1 MCHRK
6 DVCPLYLERTLK
18 GISNACSNCEY
29 VKRTE
34 KNSLY
39 YKIGL
44 GITLVVFLVTTYIIY

>member
-1 MCHRK
+1 MRHRK
-6 DVCPLYLERTLK
+6 DVCPLYVERTLK
-18 GISNACSNCEY
+18 GISDAWHNCEY
-29 VKRTE
+29 VKRIE

>member
-6 DVCPLYLERTLK
+6 EVWPLYLERTLD
-18 GISNACSNCEY
+18 GISDACSNSEY
-29 VKRTE
+29 IKRIE

-44 GITLVVFLVTTYIIY
+44 VITLVIFLVTTYVIY

>member
-6 DVCPLYLERTLK
+6 EVCPLYLERTLD
-18 GISNACSNCEY
+18 GISDACSNCE
-29 VKRTE
+29 E

-44 GITLVVFLVTTYIIY
+44 GITLVIFLVTTYIIY

>member
-6 DVCPLYLERTLK
+6 DVCPLYSERVLS
-18 GISNACSNCEY
+18 GISNTCSNCEY
-29 VKRTE
+29 VKRIE

>member
-6 DVCPLYLERTLK
+6 DVCPLYSERVLS
-18 GISNACSNCEY
+18 GISNACVNCEY
-29 VKRTE
+29 VKKIERS
-34 KNSLY
+34 SLY

>member
-6 DVCPLYLERTLK
+6 DVYPLYVERTLE
-18 GISNACSNCEY
+18 GISDACHNYEY
-29 VKRTE
+29 VKRIE

>member
-6 DVCPLYLERTLK
+6 EVCPLYLERTLD
-18 GISNACSNCEY
+18 GISDAYSNREY
-29 VKRTE
+29 VKKTE

-39 YKIGL
+39 YKIWL

>member
-6 DVCPLYLERTLK
+6 DVCPLYSERVLS

-29 VKRTE
+29 VKRIE

-44 GITLVVFLVTTYIIY
+44 GITLIVFLVTTYMIY

>member
-6 DVCPLYLERTLK
+6 DVCPLYSERTLK
-18 GISNACSNCEY
+18 GIPDVCSNCEY
-29 VKRTE
+29 IKIIE

>member
-18 GISNACSNCEY
+18 GFQVCSNCEY
-29 VKRTE
+29 VKRIE